1 MDDAYFM
8 KIALDLARKGQ
19 GYTSPNPMVGAVI
32 VNDGEIV
39 GRGYHQSAGKA
50 HAEVIAIE
58 DAGAASKNATLYV
71 TLEPCNHTGRTPP
84 CTERILEAGIKR
96 VVVAMQDPNPHVKG
110 GGMQYLSDH
119 DVDITPGIL
128 EAEAQ
133 RLNEVFV
140 KFIRTKRPFVILK
153 CAATLD
159 GQMASRTGDSK
170 WVTGTK
176 ARQHVHRLRHAVD
189 AIMVGIGTIKMD
201 DPRLTT
207 RIDNRSGRDPVRIV
221 LDTHLSVPENA
232 KVVQQRS
239 RADTLVVTGEVSA
252 IPALAKKKAF
262 LEEAG
267 VRVMEAAVNEDGID
281 LEALM
286 IALGKRDIT
295 SLLIE
300 GGGQVIASSLAAGI
314 VDKIAFFYAPKIY
327 GGNDGV
333 SICNAKGPALMR
345 DAVPVKDLTVQRF
358 GDDIL
363 LEGYV

>member
-1 MDDAYFM
+1 M

-32 VNDGEIV
+32 VKNGEIV
-39 GRGYHQSAGKA
+39 GRGFHQSAGTA

-58 DAGAASKNATLYV
+58 DAGAAAENATLYV

-84 CTERILEAGIKR
+84 CTKKIMEAGIKR
-96 VVVAMQDPNPHVKG
+96 VVVAMADPNPHVRG
-110 GGMQYLSDH
+110 GGMRYLSARG
-119 DVDITPGIL
+119 VDITPGIL

-140 KFIRTKRPFVILK
+140 KFIRTKHPFVILK

-159 GQMASRTGDSK
+159 GQLASRTGDSK
-170 WVTGTK
+170 WVTGAT
-176 ARQHVHRLRHAVD
+176 ARQYVHRLRHAVD
-189 AIMVGIGTIKMD
+189 AIMVGIGTVKMD
-201 DPRLTT
+201 NPRLTT
-207 RIDNRSGRDPVRIV
+207 RIDGEDGRDPVRIV
-221 LDTHLSVPENA
+221 LDTHLSIPETS
-232 KVVQQRS
+232 KVIQQRS
-239 RADTLVVTGEVSA
+239 RADTLVVTGEVSSD
-252 IPALAKKKAF
+252 PERVKKKAF

-267 VRVMEAAVNEDGID
+267 VRVVEVAVTKDGID

-286 IALGKRDIT
+286 TFLGVRAIT
-295 SLLIE
+295 SILIE

-333 SICNAKGPALMR
+333 SICSGKGPARMR
-345 DAVPVKDLTVQRF
+345 DALPVRDLTLQRF

-363 LEGYV
+363 IEGYL